1 MNDQEKLNGYIY
13 RQLQAG
19 LQPEEIA
26 QQLRTAGWDEA
37 TIARSFEA
45 ARATLTP
52 LAQPITPPVQQVV
65 ASPSSQPSP
74 IVQQM
79 ATGPAVSFAPTGQKR
94 GRIKTGWLLL
104 KQSMKVLL
112 HNKQLIRYPFMGG
125 LMSLLLTIIFAVI
138 VVAGHSIFLVH
149 SVDSAGKSVWTA
161 NLYGNMLGAV
171 YYVLTFFVIFLYNA
185 GLAAHVLDIFRG
197 TSQPYKHYMK
207 VAWSKRVP
215 IFFYAIITA
224 TVGFILRTIEQRFKF
239 LGFFIS
245 KIFGA
250 LWTLANLFTIP
261 VIVESDSSAP
271 SAIKQSTKLFL
282 SRWGENITAR
292 ITFGGLAFG
301 LYLLL
306 LIPLFIVTV
315 MLGGL
320 LGAVGIIIGFV
331 IIFISIIAFA
341 TVETAAESI
350 LSTGLYY
357 YAKYEQIPGAYDP
370 ELLNATFIPKKQK

>member
-1 MNDQEKLNGYIY
+1 MNDQEKLNSYIY

-52 LAQPITPPVQQVV
+52 LAQPMAPPAQPMVT
-65 ASPSSQPSP
+65 SPSSQSSP

-138 VVAGHSIFLVH
+138 VIAGHSIFLVN

-224 TVGFILRTIEQRFKF
+224 TVGFIPTDYR
-239 LGFFIS
+239 
-245 KIFGA
+245 A
-250 LWTLANLFTIP
+250 TL
-261 VIVESDSSAP
+261 
-271 SAIKQSTKLFL
+271 
-282 SRWGENITAR
+282 
-292 ITFGGLAFG
+292 
-301 LYLLL
+301 
-306 LIPLFIVTV
+306 
-315 MLGGL
+315 
-320 LGAVGIIIGFV
+320 
-331 IIFISIIAFA
+331 
-341 TVETAAESI
+341 
-350 LSTGLYY
+350 
-357 YAKYEQIPGAYDP
+357 QIPR
-370 ELLNATFIPKKQK
+370 FFHQ

>member
-1 MNDQEKLNGYIY
+1 MNDQEKLNSYIY

-52 LAQPITPPVQQVV
+52 LAQPMAPPAQPMVT
-65 ASPSSQPSP
+65 SPSSQSSP

-138 VVAGHSIFLVH
+138 VIAGHSIFLVN

-161 NLYGNMLGAV
+161 NLLRQHAWCR
-171 YYVLTFFVIFLYNA
+171 LLCADILCDLPLQRRARRPRPRHFPRH
-185 GLAAHVLDIFRG
+185 LAAL
-197 TSQPYKHYMK
+197 Q
-207 VAWSKRVP
+207 
-215 IFFYAIITA
+215 
-224 TVGFILRTIEQRFKF
+224 
-239 LGFFIS
+239 
-245 KIFGA
+245 
-250 LWTLANLFTIP
+250 TLYESCL
-261 VIVESDSSAP
+261 VEACAD
-271 SAIKQSTKLFL
+271 
-282 SRWGENITAR
+282 
-292 ITFGGLAFG
+292 
-301 LYLLL
+301 LLL
-306 LIPLFIVTV
+306 RHHYGYRRLYPTDYR
-315 MLGGL
+315 
-320 LGAVGIIIGFV
+320 
-331 IIFISIIAFA
+331 A
-341 TVETAAESI
+341 T
-350 LSTGLYY
+350 L
-357 YAKYEQIPGAYDP
+357 QIPR
-370 ELLNATFIPKKQK
+370 FFHQ